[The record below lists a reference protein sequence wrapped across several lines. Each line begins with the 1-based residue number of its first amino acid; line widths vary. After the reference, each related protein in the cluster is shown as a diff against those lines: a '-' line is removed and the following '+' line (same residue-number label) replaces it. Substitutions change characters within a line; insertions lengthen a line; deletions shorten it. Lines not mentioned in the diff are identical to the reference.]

1 MKLKAWRESPSFSR
15 LGFDLGC
22 KTAIRDGEF
31 RIPIC
36 NFPAIRM
43 IVTNTDKKAN
53 DGYEIYLEDSEYSTK
68 VSYGKNFESLE
79 QAKFVAD
86 IKLIELGHE
95 IEEPFLLEVKM
106 SNIKTDGVISD
117 EDCYF
122 TCIVCNQKARKVDSG
137 RCIECYNKEF
147 DNKTGKRK
155 AKPHIDRFLANDPV
169 DW

>member
-1 MKLKAWRESPSFSR
+1 MRLKAWREFPHHI
-15 LGFDLGC
+15 LHPDI

-31 RIPIC
+31 RIP
-36 NFPAIRM
+36 NNNAKRSFPAIRM
-43 IVTNTDKKAN
+43 IVTNLNKTLN
-53 DGYEIYLEDSEYSTK
+53 GYEIYLEDSEYSMK
-68 VSYGKNFESLE
+68 ISYGKNFESLE

-95 IEEPFLLEVKM
+95 IEEPFLLEVKV